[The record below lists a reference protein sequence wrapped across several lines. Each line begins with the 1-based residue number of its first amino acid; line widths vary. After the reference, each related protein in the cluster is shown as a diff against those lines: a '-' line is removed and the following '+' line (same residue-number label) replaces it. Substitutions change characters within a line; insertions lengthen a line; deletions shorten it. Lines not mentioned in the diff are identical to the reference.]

1 MRIVLQRVSRAR
13 VSVDSKIVGQIDRG
27 LLLLLGVHHT
37 DTPECASFLAA
48 KCADLRIFPDRDG
61 KMNLSA
67 RDLNAAALVVSQ
79 FTIYGDCAKGRRP
92 NFMEAAPPAKATEL
106 YEHFVKVLRTHLP
119 QVETGVFGA
128 MMQVELVNDGPVT
141 LVLERNSSESSAP
154 FAHSAPPPTPL

>member
-1 MRIVLQRVSRAR
+1 MRIVLQRVSRAQ
-13 VSVDSKIVGQIDRG
+13 VTVDSKVVGQIDRG

-37 DTPECASFLAA
+37 DTSDCADFLAA
-48 KCADLRIFPDRDG
+48 KCADLRIFADAEG

-79 FTIYGDCAKGRRP
+79 FTIYSDCAKGRRP

-106 YEHFVKVLRTHLP
+106 YECFVKVLRTHLP
-119 QVETGVFGA
+119 KVETGVFGA

-141 LVLERNSSESSAP
+141 LVLERNATESSAP
-154 FAHSAPPPTPL
+154 FAESAPPPAQL